1 MNKIS
6 KLIASLLCV
15 TAVAASVA
23 GCGGNK
29 DSATKGGVHEV
40 NVLLNTG
47 SSKSYYEAKVAKFN
61 DTIGKEKKIKIILDT
76 KVDSNYAQAIE
87 IAMQSDQLPD
97 LFSYG
102 DLKKLS
108 EADMVVPLD
117 ELDGTEEIVEKYKDY
132 MSEGSHKLGDKIYSL
147 PSGMTVRGLVYNKDM
162 FKAAGIVD
170 EKGEPTPPE
179 TYAEMVE
186 YAKKLTNESKMQY
199 GIIFPLKWSAWVQ
212 ADILD
217 AMAPSC
223 GTNGYDPTTGTYD
236 YSGAKD
242 LLNAILKI
250 KKDGS
255 YYPGAE
261 GMDNDPARA
270 KFSEGQIGM
279 KFAYSFDV
287 GVFNDQFKAKC
298 DWGVAPLPVADKD
311 HKYKQMASVG
321 TGLRVSRRGMDRHGK
336 DVISTV
342 FNYLYNDQ
350 NSIELYEQG
359 FSIPCDW
366 NLVKDIDLKDAKH
379 GWKEF
384 CAMADVS
391 MSTPLSMPTNMDG
404 LEKIDD
410 AIVNEIWTGKSDIDT
425 VLKRCTGVVNKA
437 VEEYKK
443 VNPDK
448 DYSIYIDKEWDSAR

>member
-6 KLIASLLCV
+6 KFIASVLCV

-23 GCGGNK
+23 GCGSNK

-40 NVLLNTG
+40 NILLNTG
-47 SSKSYYEAKVAKFN
+47 SSKSFYEAKVAKFN

-76 KVDSNYAQAIE
+76 KVDSNYSQAIE

-102 DLKKLS
+102 DLRKLS
-108 EADMVVPLD
+108 ETDNIVPLD
-117 ELDGTEEIVEKYKDY
+117 ELDGTKEIIEKYKDY
-132 MSEGSHKLGDKIYSL
+132 MSEGSHKLGDKVYSL

-162 FKAAGIVD
+162 FKAAGLVD
-170 EKGEPTPPE
+170 ENGEPTPPE
-179 TYAEMVE
+179 TYDEMIK

-199 GIIFPLKWSAWVQ
+199 GIIFPLKWAAWTQ

-217 AMAPSC
+217 AMAPSS
-223 GTNGYDPTTGTYD
+223 GTNGYDPTTGKYD

-242 LLNAILKI
+242 LLQAVLKI

-255 YYPGAE
+255 NYPGAE

-270 KFSEGQIGM
+270 KFAEGQIGM

-321 TGLRVSRRGMDRHGK
+321 TGLRISRRGMDRHGK

-366 NLVKDIDLKDAKH
+366 NLVKDIELKDAKH

-384 CAMADVS
+384 CALADIS
-391 MSTPLSMPTNMDG
+391 IPAPLAMPSDLEG
-404 LEKIDD
+404 KEKIDD
-410 AIVNEIWTGKSDIDT
+410 AVVNDIWTGKSDIDS
-425 VLKRCTGVVNKA
+425 VLKRCTDIINKGI
-437 VEEYKK
+437 ESYKK
-443 VNPDK
+443 TNPDK
-448 DYSIYIDKEWDSAR
+448 DYSIYVDKGWNSAR